1 MNMHA
6 AIQDCD
12 AGMALAVA
20 QSPHFAAI
28 AYAAIVTVAKR
39 QATVHVDDVL
49 AECSAR
55 PRHFNSWGAVW
66 MRAIRSGVI
75 VRSGKLQHCRV
86 DRGKHA
92 HAYPVYRS
100 CLFVPAPKSIPGQ
113 MEMFA

>member
-6 AIQDCD
+6 AIQDRD

-20 QSPHFAAI
+20 QSPHFAAV

-55 PRHFNSWGAVW
+55 PHSANAWGSVW
-66 MRAIRSGVI
+66 LRAIRSGVI

-100 CLFVPAPKSIPGQ
+100 KLFVTEPKSIPGQ

>member
-1 MNMHA
+1 MTYHS
-6 AIQDCD
+6 AILDRD
-12 AGMALAVA
+12 AGMARAVA
-20 QSPHFAAI
+20 HSPHFAAI

-55 PRHFNSWGAVW
+55 PRHPNAWGSIW

-75 VRSGKLQHCRV
+75 ERSGDLQNCRV

-92 HAYPVYRS
+92 HAYPIYLS
-100 CLFVPAPKSIPGQ
+100 NIFVAEPKTIAGQ

>member
-1 MNMHA
+1 MTSLAML
-6 AIQDCD
+6 DRD
-12 AGMALAVA
+12 AGMARAIA
-20 QSPHFAAI
+20 PSSHFAAI

-55 PRHFNSWGAVW
+55 PRHPNAWGGVW
-66 MRAIRSGVI
+66 MRAIRAGVI
-75 VRSGKLQHCRV
+75 ERSGELQHCRV

-100 CLFVPAPKSIPGQ
+100 CLFVASTAPE
-113 MEMFA
+113 EMFA